1 MMYPE
6 LVSTVERAFLPGRGH
21 PGEGRNNNKHEST
34 HVSQQ
39 ERVLAINY
47 LLWNESSN
55 PSVETVPLGS
65 GAVLSQCFSL
75 P

>member
-1 MMYPE
+1 MIYPE

-21 PGEGRNNNKHEST
+21 PGEGRNNNKQESI
-34 HVSQQ
+34 HVS
-39 ERVLAINY
+39 ESNIVLANDH

-65 GAVLSQCFSL
+65 GEVLSQCLSL
-75 P
+75 A